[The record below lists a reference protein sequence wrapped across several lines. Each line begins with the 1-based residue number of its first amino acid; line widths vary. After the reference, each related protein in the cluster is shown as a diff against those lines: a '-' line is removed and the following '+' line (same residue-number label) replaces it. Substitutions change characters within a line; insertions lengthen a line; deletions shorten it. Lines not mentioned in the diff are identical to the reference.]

1 MQLTA
6 KHFRLLMGVLVAGG
20 LALTLALSAVPALA
34 LLVQPV
40 LIKLSTSG
48 SNATAG
54 IEVVNDRATP
64 ITVEVTVESM
74 ELPERGAP
82 VRAANDGDE
91 FQIFP
96 LQAVIPAGGRQVF
109 RVRWLGD
116 QALSQGK
123 LYMFSTAELPVAQTE
138 GQTGLS
144 LYYAVE
150 SVVAVS
156 PTGARPELSVDKV
169 ERWTN
174 SEGVKGLAVTF
185 HNEGPAIGFVTEG
198 QMRLTIPG
206 SDWSRT
212 ITPGE
217 MNAAFG
223 LGVIPAN
230 AKRVLFMAKEDV
242 PADGEIIA
250 RFEPQS
256 GL

>member
-6 KHFRLLMGVLVAGG
+6 QLSRWVLGCIAAGVLA
-20 LALTLALSAVPALA
+20 LASAPAVA

-48 SNATAG
+48 SDASAG

-64 ITVEVTVESM
+64 ITVEVSVNAL

-82 VRAANDGDE
+82 VKTADDGDE

-96 LQAVIPAGGRQVF
+96 LQAIIPAGGRQVF
-109 RVRWLGD
+109 RVRWMGD
-116 QALSQGK
+116 PALAQGK
-123 LYMFSTAELPVAQTE
+123 LYMFSTAELPVAMTE

-144 LYYAVE
+144 LFYAVE

-156 PTGARPELSVDKV
+156 PAGSRPDISVEKV

-174 SEGVKGLAVTF
+174 AEGVKGLAVTF
-185 HNEGPAIGFVTEG
+185 DTAGAAIGFVTEG
-198 QMRLTIPG
+198 AMRLSVAGSSWSQTI
-206 SDWSRT
+206 SA
-212 ITPGE
+212 GE
-217 MNAAFG
+217 MNSAFG

-230 AKRVLFMAKEDV
+230 AKRVMFLANETA
-242 PADGEIIA
+242 PAEGEIVA

-256 GL
+256 GN